1 MKPTKHYVL
10 VIESVKESTTASGLI
25 LTGAAE
31 KGSQA
36 GEVLAIGP
44 HVEDIKIGDKVALGW
59 DKGLRILHDGKKAVL
74 IAEEY
79 ILGVY

>member
-10 VIESVKESTTASGLI
+10 VVESVKETRTESGLI
-25 LTGAAE
+25 LTGNAE

-44 HVEDIKIGDKVALGW
+44 EVKDIAIGDKVALGW
-59 DKGLRILHDGKKAVL
+59 DKGLRILHEGKKAVL
-74 IAEEY
+74 IADEF
-79 ILGVY
+79 ILGIY

>member
-10 VIESVKESTTASGLI
+10 VTESKKETTTESGLI
-25 LTGAAE
+25 LTGE
-31 KGSQA
+31 SDKGSQA

-44 HVEDIKIGDKVALGW
+44 HVEDIQVGDKVALGW
-59 DKGLRILHDGKKAVL
+59 DKGLRITHNGKKAVL